1 MMDRHSLGIAAAAL
15 VLLGGAAARADII
28 DDWASVKTPP
38 PPELK
43 QVSVD
48 PKTTALLMID
58 FLKAN
63 CGVRP
68 RCGASLPTAKKLLGE
83 ARAAKA
89 PVLYTFFGNF
99 SVADM
104 IDPELAPKG
113 DEPSVKSGPDKF
125 INTNLDDLLK
135 QKGVKTVIVIGTA
148 ANGAVLITGSE
159 AALRGYDVIVP
170 VDGISDSD
178 TYKEQYTVFQLANA
192 PTYGP
197 RVTLTRVNMMKF

>member
-1 MMDRHSLGIAAAAL
+1 MGRRFSRIAASAL
-15 VLLGGAAARADII
+15 VILGSAGARADIV
-28 DDWASVKTPP
+28 DEWLSAKAPP

-48 PKTTALLMID
+48 PKTTALLMVD

-68 RCGASLPTAKKLLGE
+68 RCGASLTTAKKLLGE

-89 PVLYTFFGNF
+89 PVLYSFFGNF

-113 DEPSVKSGPDKF
+113 DEPSVRSGPDKF
-125 INTNLDDLLK
+125 LNTNLDDLLK
-135 QKGVKTVIVIGTA
+135 QKGIKTVIVIGTA

-170 VDGISDSD
+170 VDGISDID

-192 PTYGP
+192 PTNSQ
-197 RVTLTRVNMMKF
+197 RVTLTRVNMVKF

>member
-1 MMDRHSLGIAAAAL
+1 MRRRFLLIAAAAL
-15 VLLGGAAARADII
+15 GIGGTAGARADIV
-28 DDWASVKTPP
+28 DEWTDAKAPS

-43 QVSVD
+43 QVTVA
-48 PKTTALLMID
+48 PKTTALLMVD

-89 PVLYTFFGNF
+89 SVLYTFFGSF

-104 IDPELAPKG
+104 IDSELAPKS
-113 DEPSVKSGPDKF
+113 DEPTVKSGPDKF
-125 INTNLDDLLK
+125 LNTNLDDLLK
-135 QKGVKTVIVIGTA
+135 QKGIKTVIVIGTA

-192 PTYGP
+192 PTYGQ
-197 RVTLTRVNMMKF
+197 RVTLTRVNMIKF

>member
-1 MMDRHSLGIAAAAL
+1 MGRRFSRIAASAL
-15 VLLGGAAARADII
+15 VILGSAGARADIV
-28 DDWASVKTPP
+28 DEWLSAKAPP

-48 PKTTALLMID
+48 PKTTALLMVD

-68 RCGASLPTAKKLLGE
+68 RCGASLTTAKKLLGE

-89 PVLYTFFGNF
+89 PVLYSFFGNF

-113 DEPSVKSGPDKF
+113 DEPSVRSGPDKF
-125 INTNLDDLLK
+125 LNTNLDDLLK
-135 QKGVKTVIVIGTA
+135 QKGIKTVIVIGTA

-170 VDGISDSD
+170 VDGISDID

-192 PTYGP
+192 PTYSQ
-197 RVTLTRVNMMKF
+197 RVTLTRVNMVKF

>member
-1 MMDRHSLGIAAAAL
+1 MGRRFPRITAAAL
-15 VLLGGAAARADII
+15 VILGSAGARADIV
-28 DDWASVKTPP
+28 DEWLSAKAPP

-48 PKTTALLMID
+48 PKNTALLMVD

-83 ARAAKA
+83 ARAAKT
-89 PVLYTFFGNF
+89 PVLYTFIGNF

-104 IDPELAPKG
+104 IDPELAPKD
-113 DEPSVKSGPDKF
+113 DEPTVKSGPDKF
-125 INTNLDDLLK
+125 LNTNLDDLLK
-135 QKGVKTVIVIGTA
+135 QKGIKTVIVIGTA

-192 PTYGP
+192 PTYSQ

>member
-1 MMDRHSLGIAAAAL
+1 MRKRFLHIAATALGIVGTA
-15 VLLGGAAARADII
+15 GARADII
-28 DDWASVKTPP
+28 DEWASAKAPS

-43 QVSVD
+43 QVTVD
-48 PKTTALLMID
+48 SKTTALLMVD

-83 ARAAKA
+83 ARAAKTS
-89 PVLYTFFGNF
+89 VLYTFFGNF

-113 DEPSVKSGPDKF
+113 DEPTVKSGPDKF
-125 INTNLDDLLK
+125 LNTDLDNLLK
-135 QKGVKTVIVIGTA
+135 QKGIKTVIVIGTA

-192 PTYGP
+192 PTYSQ

>member
-15 VLLGGAAARADII
+15 VLLSGAAVRADIV
-28 DDWASVKTPP
+28 DEWLGAKAPP

-48 PKTTALLMID
+48 PKTTALLMVD

-99 SVADM
+99 SVADI

-113 DEPSVKSGPDKF
+113 DEPSIKSGPDKF
-125 INTNLDDLLK
+125 LNTNLDDLLK

-192 PTYGP
+192 PTYGQ
-197 RVTLTRVNMMKF
+197 RVTLTRVNMMRF